1 MKSSYS
7 NQSIEQPPLNRVSH
21 ENQQEKSLFMNE
33 NKIPIIFENSS
44 KTQSNVKKSEFIY
57 GKETPASLQSIKY
70 NVWASDDPY
79 FSLDS
84 FQDVWWRRSW
94 VCKYE
99 CFTEGK
105 KVYLRVYDDCIV
117 YWMVSSRWWLWVTQ
131 QKNFLALY
139 VFLSACDDLVATNSG
154 IAIK

>member
-21 ENQQEKSLFMNE
+21 ENQQEKSPFMNE

-94 VCKYE
+94 VCEYE

-131 QKNFLALY
+131 QKSFLALY